1 MVDKRVRALVLT
13 GYGINCE
20 QEMAHGY
27 RLAGARV
34 TIAHLSDVLEGDV
47 NLDDFHILNFPGG
60 FSFGDHLAAGRALAD
75 KLKVTRGFWSKL
87 KKFVKDKKYIWGVCN
102 GFQVMAKL
110 GILPMIESKLGTSEF
125 TLVSN
130 DSGVFEDRWVRLRVN
145 PDSRCVY
152 TRNMTEIVLPC
163 RHGEGKV
170 VARDD
175 LRDRLLEGGYVA
187 LQYADEAGNPTE
199 DYPLNP
205 NGSMAGIA
213 GVCDASGRIF
223 GLMPHPE
230 AHLFFTNHPNWTLK
244 KVELFRKGIRT
255 LPVEGEGMMMF
266 HNVVKQA
273 SEDFGLAVP
282 AEAEARSLQP
292 VGTK

>member
-110 GILPMIESKLGTSEF
+110 GILPIIEGKLGTSEF

-130 DSGVFEDRWVRLRVN
+130 DSGMFEDRWVRLRVN
-145 PDSRCVY
+145 PKSPCIY

-170 VARDD
+170 VVRED
-175 LRDRLLEGGYVA
+175 LRDRLLEGNFVT

-199 DYPLNP
+199 TYPHNP

-255 LPVEGEGMMMF
+255 LPVEGEGMTMF

-273 SEDFGLAVP
+273 SLDFDLAVP
-282 AEAEARSLQP
+282 AEAEARSLAP
-292 VGTK
+292 VGR

>member
-34 TIAHLSDVLEGDV
+34 TVAHLSDVLEGEV

-75 KLKVTRGFWSKL
+75 KLKATRGFWSKL
-87 KKFVKDKKYIWGVCN
+87 KRFVKDGKFIWGVCN

-110 GILPMIESKLGTSEF
+110 GILPVVEGKLGDPEI
-125 TLVSN
+125 TLMAN
-130 DSGVFEDRWVRLRVN
+130 DSGRFEDRWVQLAVN
-145 PDSRCVY
+145 PDSPCVY
-152 TRNMTEIVLPC
+152 TRGLSEITLPC

-170 VARDD
+170 VAREDIK
-175 LRDRLLEGGYVA
+175 DRFLAGGYVVM
-187 LQYADEAGNPTE
+187 QYADDTGLPTE
-199 DYPLNP
+199 QYPHNP
-205 NGSMAGIA
+205 NGSEA
-213 GVCDASGRIF
+213 GVAAVCDESGKIF

-230 AHLFFTNHPNWTLK
+230 AHLFFTNHPNWTHK

-255 LPVEGEGMMMF
+255 LPVEGEGMQLF
-266 HNVVKQA
+266 HNAVRA
-273 SEDFGLAVP
+273 AAEEFDLSVP
-282 AEAEARSLQP
+282 AEVTERQLASR
-292 VGTK
+292 

>member
-34 TIAHLSDVLEGDV
+34 SIAHLSDVLEGDV

-110 GILPMIESKLGTSEF
+110 GILPMVEGKLGQVEL
-125 TLVSN
+125 TLVPN
-130 DSGVFEDRWVRLRVN
+130 DSGVFEDRWVTLRVN
-145 PDSRCVY
+145 PDSPCVY
-152 TRNMTEIVLPC
+152 TRHMTEIVLPC

-170 VARDD
+170 VIRED
-175 LRDRLLEGGYVA
+175 LQDRLIDSAFVT
-187 LQYADEAGNPTE
+187 LQYSDESGNPTE
-199 DYPLNP
+199 AYPLNP
-205 NGSMAGIA
+205 NGSYRGIA
-213 GVCDASGRIF
+213 GVCDRSGRIF

-230 AHLFFTNHPNWTLK
+230 AHLFFTNHPNWTHK
-244 KVELFRKGIRT
+244 KIEMFRRGIRT
-255 LPVEGEGMMMF
+255 LPVEGEGMTMF

-273 SEDFGLAVP
+273 SSDFGLAVP
-282 AEAEARSLQP
+282 AEAEARAL
-292 VGTK
+292 VAMK